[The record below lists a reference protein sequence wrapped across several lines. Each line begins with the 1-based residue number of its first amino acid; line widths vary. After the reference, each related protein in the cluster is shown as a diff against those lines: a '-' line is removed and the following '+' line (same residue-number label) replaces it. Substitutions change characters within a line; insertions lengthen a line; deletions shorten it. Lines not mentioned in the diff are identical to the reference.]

1 MYGGAQY
8 LVITG
13 LAGHK
18 GTVGIR
24 PNHLSAVTLTL
35 FLTGPGEGGRLCP
48 LIHEYP
54 NQILDYYAGP
64 ESRRSNSAP
73 PDPRTIFSKNNSIAT
88 YINEQKVTKL
98 RQAWL
103 CQTYTCQEH

>member
-35 FLTGPGEGGRLCP
+35 FLTGRGADHAQYMNIP
-48 LIHEYP
+48 
-54 NQILDYYAGP
+54 
-64 ESRRSNSAP
+64 
-73 PDPRTIFSKNNSIAT
+73 
-88 YINEQKVTKL
+88 TKF
-98 RQAWL
+98 
-103 CQTYTCQEH
+103 

>member
-24 PNHLSAVTLTL
+24 PNHLSAVALTL
-35 FLTGPGEGGRLCP
+35 FLTGRGGRLCP
-48 LIHEYP
+48 IYEYT
-54 NQILDYYAGP
+54 NQILDCYAGP
-64 ESRRSNSAP
+64 ELRRSNSAP